1 MDYRN
6 PMKISYYILTSIY
19 LVTIQNSIINGQE
32 TLLQYE
38 NIKEWAERT
47 FLLTDKDFTLSLK
60 NIENQFPET
69 ATRTLI
75 QN

>member
-1 MDYRN
+1 
-6 PMKISYYILTSIY
+6 MKISYYILTSIY
-19 LVTIQNSIINGQE
+19 LVTTQNSIINGQE

-38 NIKEWAERT
+38 NIKKWAERT

>member
-1 MDYRN
+1 
-6 PMKISYYILTSIY
+6 MKISYYILTSIY